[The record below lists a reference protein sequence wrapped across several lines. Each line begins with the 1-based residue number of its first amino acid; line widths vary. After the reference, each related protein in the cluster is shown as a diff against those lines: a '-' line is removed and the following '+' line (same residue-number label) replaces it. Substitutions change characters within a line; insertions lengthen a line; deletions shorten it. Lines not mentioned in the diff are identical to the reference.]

1 MSCIEGFGSQ
11 RLSFS
16 TKTPRG
22 SPQQGS
28 PPASWFRRRK
38 GGSVASNTG
47 DRAESGSMFGEE
59 VAEMDAA
66 STPVRNGSPSG
77 YAAPM
82 SPARAGLGGRED
94 SMDDAF
100 ANIFEQD
107 NSFSN
112 ADVPDTPPH
121 ASKAELGLMGQPHSP
136 SAMLSTSVL
145 DEPID
150 AASSQAPKKNHQKK
164 QGTELFKAV
173 IFGVI
178 NGIIILPVMIG
189 FAQIIFRHK
198 FFVP

>member
-1 MSCIEGFGSQ
+1 
-11 RLSFS
+11 
-16 TKTPRG
+16 
-22 SPQQGS
+22 
-28 PPASWFRRRK
+28 
-38 GGSVASNTG
+38 
-47 DRAESGSMFGEE
+47 MFGVE

-77 YAAPM
+77 HAAPM
-82 SPARAGLGGRED
+82 SPASVAVGLAGRED

-145 DEPID
+145 DEPND
-150 AASSQAPKKNHQKK
+150 AASSQAPKKNYQKK

-178 NGIIILPVMIG
+178 NG
-189 FAQIIFRHK
+189 A
-198 FFVP
+198 